1 MRRSVLVV
9 EAADGPKAMAIIRS
23 NVKIDR
29 LVTDVG
35 LPNGMNGRQVA
46 DAARELRQGL
56 KVLFVTGYAESAI
69 LSQGHLGPDME
80 VVTKPF
86 QMEAVTERIR
96 SLIEG

>member
-1 MRRSVLVV
+1 
-9 EAADGPKAMAIIRS
+9 MAIIRS